1 MEIML
6 EEIGMDVVEKI
17 KAIRKKLNM
26 SQKEF
31 AQKIGMSRSNYAN
44 LEQRRVTPT
53 PRLIN
58 YISAMFHIDKEWL
71 LDDSRD
77 DMDILDT
84 VPEDELL
91 EKYGRLKENYRE
103 FARRQLDFLLE
114 LQEKEEKIS
123 ESPVD

>member
-1 MEIML
+1 
-6 EEIGMDVVEKI
+6 MDVVEKI

>member
-1 MEIML
+1 
-6 EEIGMDVVEKI
+6 MDVVEKI
-17 KAIRKKLNM
+17 KAVRKKQNM

-44 LEQRRVTPT
+44 LEQRRVSPT

-58 YISAMFHIDKEWL
+58 YISVLFHIDKEWF

-77 DMDILDT
+77 DMDILDI

-103 FARRQLDFLLE
+103 FARQQLDFLLE
-114 LQEKEEKIS
+114 LQEKEEKLS
-123 ESPVD
+123 D

>member
-1 MEIML
+1 
-6 EEIGMDVVEKI
+6 MDVVEKI
-17 KAIRKKLNM
+17 KAIRKKQNV

-114 LQEKEEKIS
+114 LQEKEEKIL